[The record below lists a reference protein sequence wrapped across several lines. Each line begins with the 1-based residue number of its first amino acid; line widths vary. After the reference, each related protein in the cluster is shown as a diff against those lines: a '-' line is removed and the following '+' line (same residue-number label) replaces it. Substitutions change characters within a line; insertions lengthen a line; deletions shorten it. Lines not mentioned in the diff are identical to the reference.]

1 MQFSAPTRQITFA
14 MFHLAA
20 RGRNRTANQWQVR
33 IKYVN
38 PDS

>member
-20 RGRNRTANQWQVR
+20 RGRNRTANQ
-33 IKYVN
+33 
-38 PDS
+38 